1 MVDRATTHLT
11 TGLPGKKSAQDT
23 IVKIAVSV
31 PCVIHGATGMVN
43 QSFAGRKKGRQR
55 KMKVETSL
63 EKMTIFQ
70 CNSKTKRKT
79 IHKGEPFEHHIYE
92 NKWISRPSKPHPTLM
107 AHLKP
112 LPEDHISFGHP
123 LKTMQR

>member
-1 MVDRATTHLT
+1 
-11 TGLPGKKSAQDT
+11 
-23 IVKIAVSV
+23 
-31 PCVIHGATGMVN
+31 
-43 QSFAGRKKGRQR
+43 
-55 KMKVETSL
+55 MKVETSL

-70 CNSKTKRKT
+70 CNSKTKMKT
-79 IHKGEPFEHHIYE
+79 IHQGEPFEHHIYE

-123 LKTMQR
+123 LKDNAKMKGVTLPMIADSGCQEFNHTHEHGTIYGVYREHTSACHMENERCCERKP